1 MPGTAELPLHGG
13 HVPRWMLH
21 YMKRLAKAIV
31 AYIVEVK
38 GPNALIE
45 GLSDPVW
52 FQAFNNVVGMD
63 WDSSGST
70 TVLTGILREISREED
85 YGFIVLG
92 GKGKAMREV
101 PEEAML
107 AERLGVDPN
116 AVVRFSKIAARIDSS
131 FIQDG
136 YNLYHHAVFVGEK
149 DKILVVQ
156 QGMNTERRL
165 ARRYHLTRQ
174 DLEKPHSGVAGIPG
188 RTILNA
194 TGPENR
200 EARKVYLDII
210 AEGPKRFER
219 LLWEAYRKARGA
231 RSLDY
236 YIVGNVQDVTRRP
249 TYTYKPVRPER
260 RLIKAMEEVYKFN
273 PTNDVELALAP
284 KLGPVLLRALALIA
298 DLVYSVP
305 TSDKDPVTHPLNP
318 YLYAYAVGGKDGVPR
333 SFDPKT
339 AAMAARLIEEAIE
352 SAKLGSREKM
362 KALERLRLFLRA
374 RLGVEP

>member
-52 FQAFNNVVGMD
+52 FQAFNNVIGMD

-101 PEEAML
+101 PEEAAL
-107 AERLGVDPN
+107 AERLGVDPDV
-116 AVVRFSKIAARIDSS
+116 VVRFSKIAARIDSS

-149 DKILVVQ
+149 GKILVVQ
-156 QGMNTERRL
+156 QGMNTEHRL

-194 TGPENR
+194 TGPESR

-219 LLWEAYRKARGA
+219 LLWVLWRSPILLSVIKLDGRHYDVMLWFLMPSSEAG
-231 RSLDY
+231 
-236 YIVGNVQDVTRRP
+236 
-249 TYTYKPVRPER
+249 
-260 RLIKAMEEVYKFN
+260 
-273 PTNDVELALAP
+273 
-284 KLGPVLLRALALIA
+284 KL
-298 DLVYSVP
+298 
-305 TSDKDPVTHPLNP
+305 
-318 YLYAYAVGGKDGVPR
+318 
-333 SFDPKT
+333 
-339 AAMAARLIEEAIE
+339 ARLFKIAQYLTGD
-352 SAKLGSREKM
+352 A
-362 KALERLRLFLRA
+362 
-374 RLGVEP
+374 

>member
-52 FQAFNNVVGMD
+52 FQAFNNVIGMD

-101 PEEAML
+101 PEEAAL
-107 AERLGVDPN
+107 AERLGVDPDV
-116 AVVRFSKIAARIDSS
+116 VVRFSKIAARIDSS

-149 DKILVVQ
+149 GKILVVQ
-156 QGMNTERRL
+156 QGMNTEHRL

-194 TGPENR
+194 TGPESR

-236 YIVGNVQDVTRRP
+236 YIVGNVQDVPRRP
-249 TYTYKPVRPER
+249 VYTYKPVRPER
-260 RLIKAMEEVYKFN
+260 RLIKALEEVYKFN

-352 SAKLGSREKM
+352 SARLGSREKM
-362 KALERLRLFLRA
+362 KALERLRLFLRT